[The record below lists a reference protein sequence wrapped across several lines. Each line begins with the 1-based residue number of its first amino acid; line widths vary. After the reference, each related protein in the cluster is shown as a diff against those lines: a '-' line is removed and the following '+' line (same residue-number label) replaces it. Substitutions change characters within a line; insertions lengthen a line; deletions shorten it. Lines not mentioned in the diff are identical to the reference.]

1 MKMILRMFKKLFSLL
16 WKFIDRRII
25 IPLTKLILLIT
36 NKFSKVSDKFEKL
49 LTKSNTLLFL
59 SLFIT
64 IIISVITYEQVFMYS
79 NNSADLLT
87 AQPVT
92 AIYNEEA
99 YVVEGLPETVDVTLI
114 GSSSELYFAKQSP
127 SHEIIVD
134 LTGLKPGTH
143 KVAITYNQALQ
154 SIDYNVNPGVATV
167 IIYPK
172 VSKTMTLTTDIL
184 NQDELDPKLSIEEM
198 TLSEDKV
205 VIKGAEH
212 QLAEVATVKALVDV
226 NNIAK
231 QEVGNSTIKD
241 VPLKAYDEHGNV
253 IDVEVVPNK
262 VDVEI
267 EIASPSKEVPIKIVP
282 EGTVSFGKAISS
294 ISASET
300 KVTIYGNEEELSD
313 INFINLYVDVNGL
326 DENKTFKSEL
336 EKPSGV
342 RHMSVSNVNVDIKL
356 GDASEKDIENVN
368 IETRN
373 LNEIYTVQGISEE
386 DTKVVVTAK
395 GVSDIID
402 ILTASDVVA
411 YLDLE
416 GYGVGVHEV
425 EVQVE
430 GDDSRAT
437 YIPKTKKVQIRIVT
451 K

>member
-1 MKMILRMFKKLFSLL
+1 MKMISRMFKKLFLSL
-16 WKFIDRRII
+16 WKFIDKRII
-25 IPLTKLILLIT
+25 VPLTKLILVIT
-36 NKFSKVSDKFEKL
+36 NKFSKLSDKFEKL

-59 SLFIT
+59 SLFLT
-64 IIISVITYEQVFMYS
+64 VIISVITYEQVFMYS
-79 NNSADLLT
+79 NNSADLLKD
-87 AQPVT
+87 QPVT

-127 SHEIIVD
+127 SHEITVD

-143 KVAITYNQALQ
+143 KVEITYNQALQ

-184 NQDELDPKLSIEEM
+184 NQDELDPTLSIEELK
-198 TLSEDKV
+198 LSEDKV
-205 VIKGAEH
+205 IIKGAEH
-212 QLAEVATVKALVDV
+212 DLAEVASVKALVDV
-226 NNIAK
+226 KNIAK
-231 QEVGNSTIKD
+231 QEVGKSTLKD
-241 VPLKAYDEHGNV
+241 VQLKAYDEHGNV
-253 IDVEVVPNK
+253 VDVEVVPNK

-267 EIASPSKEVPIKIVP
+267 TIESPSKEVPIRVVP
-282 EGTVSFGKAISS
+282 VGDVSFGKAISTINS
-294 ISASET
+294 SAT
-300 KVTIYGNEEELSD
+300 KVTIYGSEEELLE
-313 INFINLYVDVNGL
+313 INYVNLEVDVDGL
-326 DENKTFKSEL
+326 NEDKSFKSEL
-336 EKPSGV
+336 EKPAGI
-342 RHMSVSNVNVDIKL
+342 RHMSVSNVNVDVKL
-356 GDASEKDIENVN
+356 GDASEKDISDVN

-373 LNEIYTVQGISEE
+373 LNEIYTVQGLSEE

-395 GVSDIID
+395 GVSNIID
-402 ILTASDVVA
+402 ALTANDVVA

-416 GYGVGVHEV
+416 DYGVGVHEV

-430 GDDSRAT
+430 GTDSKAS